1 VLSRHDY
8 SDFDLETVL
17 SSTREDTQTEMAN
30 SRRAAKVFLQ
40 KSKLASMSSRRYFLS
55 VKHSKDS
62 KVTFACNFCRRAH
75 DVVSCHLRSK

>member
-1 VLSRHDY
+1 MIRTYSEKFIATLNEQEPEDLTDLHDY

-40 KSKLASMSSRRYFLS
+40 KSKRKSWLGRVTDSRSGPRKS
-55 VKHSKDS
+55 
-62 KVTFACNFCRRAH
+62 
-75 DVVSCHLRSK
+75 